1 MSKNDIVGNR
11 QSLLAR
17 SSTPLFL
24 LFCVLL
30 SLAGGVVT
38 FLVFAVGLTI
48 FDAALS
54 RRADISEPLVLIV
67 ATLIG
72 LLFPIIVLKRNRK
85 AARLHAANLPADAAT
100 DDMRQLSNTQPTAT
114 RSGDTVEA
122 RAPAN
127 KDADASRTFQVSQD
141 LPTEMQPPSS
151 PESDI
156 ARAATIASE
165 AAPRNSDVAIK
176 RRPPRPFFTVS
187 RLLVSAGVFA
197 AILLAIVFF
206 NGGDLG
212 LEVRSYGGNIVI
224 TNLKNEPSTAILDIV
239 INNRDECSTEG
250 TLSFC
255 QSAPNAK
262 SPYFLAACSRL
273 AKYDQRQL
281 HMLWVFG
288 GADVFVNTFAAA
300 PVSLKI
306 GDHHSWPT
314 ACPRIVQ
321 VQITTDRGT
330 ATYSF
335 SE

>member
-30 SLAGGVVT
+30 SLAGGAVT
-38 FLVFAVGLTI
+38 FLVFAIGLTI

-54 RRADISEPLVLIV
+54 RRADISEPIVLIV

-72 LLFPIIVLKRNRK
+72 LLFPIIILKRKRK
-85 AARLHAANLPADAAT
+85 TARLHAANLKAHAPINDT
-100 DDMRQLSNTQPTAT
+100 RQLSNTQPAVT
-114 RSGDTVEA
+114 RSGDKFGA
-122 RAPAN
+122 WAPAD

-141 LPTEMQPPSS
+141 LPTEMQPPSI

-156 ARAATIASE
+156 ARATPIAPE
-165 AAPRNSDVAIK
+165 TTPRNSDVAIK
-176 RRPPRPFFTVS
+176 RRPPRPFLTVR

-197 AILLAIVFF
+197 VILLAIVFF
-206 NGGDLG
+206 GGGDLG

-224 TNLKNEPSTAILDIV
+224 TNLKNEPSTPILDIV

-250 TLSFC
+250 TLSLC
-255 QSAPNAK
+255 ESSPNAT

-281 HMLWVFG
+281 HMCYG
-288 GADVFVNTFAAA
+288 RMCSRRRSCG
-300 PVSLKI
+300 
-306 GDHHSWPT
+306 H
-314 ACPRIVQ
+314 
-321 VQITTDRGT
+321 DR
-330 ATYSF
+330 SP
-335 SE
+335 